1 MSLLQYEFVQ
11 NALVAGAII
20 AVVAGLVGPFVV
32 ARNLSFA
39 VHGIAELGFTG
50 AAGAVLFGI
59 EPVAGLMAGGLLA
72 ALGIGTLGVRLR
84 DRDVAIG
91 SILAFGLGLGVLF
104 LTLYTRY
111 ATEAFTILFGTI
123 TGVSRAEVLLLLGLG
138 TITLLALSVISRPLM
153 FASVDPEVAEARGVP
168 VRALSVAF
176 LVILAVA
183 VAEAVQV
190 VGVLLVLTLLITPA
204 ASAQKLTARPALA
217 SLLSV
222 VIALACTMGGILIS
236 LVTPY
241 PASFYV
247 SALSFGGYLLARA
260 LAPVLAERRR
270 LRAEPA
276 PLAAASSSGE
286 GREGVLP
293 GGQAGLQVGQR
304 PEKTSQ

>member
-1 MSLLQYEFVQ
+1 MSLLHYEFAQ
-11 NALVAGAII
+11 NALIAGAII
-20 AVVAGLVGPFVV
+20 AVLAGLVGPFVV

-39 VHGIAELGFTG
+39 VHGIAEVGFTG

-59 EPVAGLMAGGLLA
+59 EPVLGLTAGALLA
-72 ALGIGTLGVRLR
+72 ALGIGTLGLRLR

-123 TGVSRAEVLLLLGLG
+123 TGVSRWEVVLLLVLGVA
-138 TITLLALSVISRPLM
+138 TLAVLTVISRPLM

-168 VRALSVAF
+168 VRGLSIAF
-176 LVILAVA
+176 LVILAIA
-183 VAEAVQV
+183 VSETIQV

-204 ASAQKLTARPALA
+204 ASAQKLTARPAMA

-222 VIALACTMGGILIS
+222 AIAFGCTMGGIIVS

-247 SALSFGGYLLARA
+247 ATLSFGTYLVARA
-260 LAPVLAERRR
+260 LHPQLLTRARR
-270 LRAEPA
+270 RAEPHS
-276 PLAAASSSGE
+276 AAAGASLAFRSGE
-286 GREGVLP
+286 GARH
-293 GGQAGLQVGQR
+293 QA
-304 PEKTSQ
+304 ET

>member
-1 MSLLQYEFVQ
+1 MSLLHYEFVQ
-11 NALVAGAII
+11 NALIAGAII
-20 AVVAGLVGPFVV
+20 AIVAGLVGPFVV

-39 VHGIAELGFTG
+39 VHGIAEVGFTG
-50 AAGAVLFGI
+50 AAGAVLVGV
-59 EPVAGLMAGGLLA
+59 EPVLGLMAGGLLA

-123 TGVSRAEVLLLLGLG
+123 TGVSRSEVFLLLGLG
-138 TITLLALSVISRPLM
+138 AVTLLALAAISRPLM

-168 VRALSVAF
+168 VRALSLAF

-183 VAEAVQV
+183 VAEAIQV

-204 ASAQKLTARPALA
+204 ASAQKLTARPAVA

-222 VIALACTMGGILIS
+222 VIAFGCTMGGILVS
-236 LVTPY
+236 LLTPY

-247 SALSFGGYLLARA
+247 SALSFGSYLVARA
-260 LAPVLAERRR
+260 LGPRLVAARRPS
-270 LRAEPA
+270 AEPA
-276 PLAAASSSGE
+276 LLAGPADRAE
-286 GREGVLP
+286 
-293 GGQAGLQVGQR
+293 A
-304 PEKTSQ
+304 

>member
-1 MSLLQYEFVQ
+1 MTALVHYEFVQ
-11 NALVAGAII
+11 NALLSGALI

-32 ARNLSFA
+32 SRNMSFA
-39 VHGIAELGFTG
+39 VHGIAEVGFTG
-50 AAGAVLFGI
+50 AAGGVLFGVD
-59 EPVAGLMAGGLLA
+59 PVIGLLAGAVLA

-91 SILAFGLGLGVLF
+91 SVLAFGLGLGILF

-123 TGVSRAEVLLLLGLG
+123 TGVSRGDLILLSLLGVL
-138 TITLLALSVISRPLM
+138 TMAALAAISRPLM

-168 VRALSVAF
+168 VRALSIAF
-176 LVILAVA
+176 LLILAVA
-183 VAEAVQV
+183 VAEAIQV

-204 ASAQKLTARPALA
+204 AAAQKLAVRPATA

-222 VIALACTMGGILIS
+222 AIAVTVTMAGIVIS

-247 SALSFGGYLLARA
+247 SALSFGSYLGARLVGPRLA
-260 LAPVLAERRR
+260 LRRYR
-270 LRAEPA
+270 LV
-276 PLAAASSSGE
+276 S
-286 GREGVLP
+286 
-293 GGQAGLQVGQR
+293 
-304 PEKTSQ
+304 

>member
-1 MSLLQYEFVQ
+1 V
-11 NALVAGAII
+11 II

-39 VHGIAELGFTG
+39 VHGIAEVGFTG
-50 AAGAVLFGI
+50 TAGAVLLGV
-59 EPVAGLMAGGLLA
+59 EPVLGLLA
-72 ALGIGTLGVRLR
+72 GALLAAIGIGTLGVRLR

-138 TITLLALSVISRPLM
+138 AATLLALAVISRPLM

-168 VRALSVAF
+168 VRALSLGF
-176 LVILAVA
+176 LVILAIA
-183 VAEAVQV
+183 VAEAIQV

-222 VIALACTMGGILIS
+222 LIATVCTMGGICLS
-236 LVTPY
+236 LLTPS

-247 SALSFGGYLLARA
+247 ATLSFAAYLLARA
-260 LAPVLAERRR
+260 FGPR
-270 LRAEPA
+270 LVARSRQ
-276 PLAAASSSGE
+276 AASSSRVEEPALG
-286 GREGVLP
+286 LP
-293 GGQAGLQVGQR
+293 GETTQG
-304 PEKTSQ
+304 

>member
-1 MSLLQYEFVQ
+1 MMALLRYEFVQ
-11 NALVAGAII
+11 NALLSGALI
-20 AVVAGLVGPFVV
+20 AVVAGFVGPFVV
-32 ARNLSFA
+32 SRNMSFA
-39 VHGIAELGFTG
+39 VHGIAEVGFTG
-50 AAGAVLFGI
+50 AAGGVLFGI
-59 EPVAGLMAGGLLA
+59 DPVIGLLVGAVLA
-72 ALGIGTLGVRLR
+72 AVGIGTLGVRLR

-123 TGVSRAEVLLLLGLG
+123 TGVSRGEVILLS
-138 TITLLALSVISRPLM
+138 LLAVLTLAALAAISRPLM

-168 VRALSVAF
+168 VRALSIAF
-176 LVILAVA
+176 LLILAVA

-204 ASAQKLTARPALA
+204 ASAQKLAVRPATA

-222 VIALACTMGGILIS
+222 AIAGTVTMAGIVMS

-247 SALSFGGYLLARA
+247 SAVSFGSYLGARLVGPRLA
-260 LAPVLAERRR
+260 VRRYR
-270 LRAEPA
+270 LVA
-276 PLAAASSSGE
+276 
-286 GREGVLP
+286 
-293 GGQAGLQVGQR
+293 
-304 PEKTSQ
+304 

>member
-1 MSLLQYEFVQ
+1 MSLLHYEFAQ
-11 NALVAGAII
+11 NALVAGVII

-39 VHGIAELGFTG
+39 VHGIAEVGFTG
-50 AAGAVLFGI
+50 AAGAVLVGV
-59 EPVAGLMAGGLLA
+59 EPVLGLLVGALLA
-72 ALGIGTLGVRLR
+72 AIGIGTLGVRLR

-123 TGVSRAEVLLLLGLG
+123 TGVSRSEVVLLVVLGAA
-138 TITLLALSVISRPLM
+138 TLAALALISRPLM

-168 VRALSVAF
+168 VQELSIAF

-183 VAEAVQV
+183 VAEAIQV

-204 ASAQKLTARPALA
+204 AAAQKLTAHPVVA

-222 VIALACTMGGILIS
+222 ALAGACTMGGILAS
-236 LVTPY
+236 LLTPY

-247 SALSFGGYLLARA
+247 SALSFGSYLVARA
-260 LAPVLAERRR
+260 VGPWLVSTSRRSARPVERD
-270 LRAEPA
+270 LLPA
-276 PLAAASSSGE
+276 LPAGE
-286 GREGVLP
+286 RE
-293 GGQAGLQVGQR
+293 R
-304 PEKTSQ
+304 T